1 MATPAERFWAKV
13 SKAPGDG
20 CWEWTAAKYSNG
32 YGAFQYFHGK
42 VSVAHRWAYAA
53 EFGPIPDTL
62 VLDHLCRNVACV
74 RPSHLEAVTQRQ
86 NVHRGLAMVIGPRRK
101 DTCRQGHAL
110 TPDNVETRRGGGR
123 RCVTCR
129 RVRENDYKARR
140 RAAAKVA

>member
-13 SKAPGDG
+13 SKAAGDG

-53 EFGPIPDTL
+53 EFGPIPDNL

-74 RPSHLEAVTQRQ
+74 RPSHLEAVTQRE
-86 NVHRGLAMVIGPRRK
+86 NVHRGLNVGRPRQAV
-101 DTCRQGHAL
+101 CHQGHAL
-110 TPDNVETRRGGGR
+110 AEGNLDHKPDGSRG
-123 RCVTCR
+123 CTTCR
-129 RVRENDYKARR
+129 RERDRLGKRRRKAARR
-140 RAAAKVA
+140 VVAA